1 MQSPQVAEYTQK
13 QIVEKTK
20 HAAKVAGELLQEIS
34 NLIKPGISETE
45 AKKKA
50 VELYEKFG
58 IKKNW
63 HNPYIYFGT
72 NTVLTFKDKSKE
84 EKILQEED
92 IAYIDIGPIIDDV
105 EGDIGH
111 TLVFGNNDLFKE
123 LKSQSENIFNI
134 ACNYWKENNP
144 TGIELYKY
152 IYELTDKTGFLFN
165 LNPAGHLIGSFPHK
179 GWKEGL
185 NTYPFI
191 PEAGY
196 WILEIQIRHPEKSYG
211 AFYEAVLI

>member
-1 MQSPQVAEYTQK
+1 MQSPPVAEYTQK
-13 QIVEKTK
+13 QIIKKTK
-20 HAAKVAGELLQEIS
+20 HAAEIAHNLLCEIS
-34 NLIKPGISETE
+34 KIIKPGISESK
-45 AKKKA
+45 AKKKT

-72 NTVLTFKDKSKE
+72 NTILTFKDKPQE
-84 EKILQEED
+84 ENILQEED

-105 EGDIGH
+105 EGDAGQ
-111 TLVFGNNDLFKE
+111 TLVFGENKLFEE
-123 LKSQSENIFNI
+123 LKFQSENIFKM
-134 ACNYWKENNP
+134 ACNCWRENNS
-144 TGIELYKY
+144 TGIELYEY
-152 IYELTDKTGFLFN
+152 IYKLTNDTGFTFN

-179 GWKEGL
+179 GWKDGL
-185 NTYPFI
+185 NTYPYA

>member
-1 MQSPQVAEYTQK
+1 MQSPLVAEYTQS
-13 QIVEKTK
+13 QVIEKTK
-20 HAAKVAGELLQEIS
+20 HAAKIANDLLGEICKI
-34 NLIKPGISETE
+34 IKPGISESE
-45 AKKKA
+45 AKTKA

-63 HNPYIYFGT
+63 HNPYIYFGE
-72 NTVLTFKDKSKE
+72 NTILTFKDKSKE

-105 EGDIGH
+105 EGDVGQ
-111 TLVFGNNDLFKE
+111 TLVFGKNKLFKE
-123 LKSQSENIFNI
+123 LKFQSECIFEK
-134 ACNYWKENNP
+134 ACEYWRKNKP
-144 TGIELYKY
+144 TGIELYEFVFK
-152 IYELTDKTGFLFN
+152 LTKDVGFVFN

-185 NTYPFI
+185 NTYPYI

-196 WILEIQIRHPEKSYG
+196 WILEIQIRHPEKLYG
-211 AFYEAVLI
+211 AFYEKVLL